1 MNHVDRIEA
10 LSKERYLVCLA
21 DGRSF
26 PLYRK
31 ELDQFGIREGE
42 PIAPECEAQ
51 IFQELLPKRAK
62 LCAMNYL
69 QHMDRTERQL
79 RKKLDGL
86 HYPEEIAQQAVD
98 YVKSYRYIDD
108 VRYAAHYIECQR
120 ESRSLRRI
128 EQDLYQKGISREDF
142 QEALSQS
149 DAPDEERQI
158 RAWLEKKHYSGEQA
172 ERGETERMIRFLL
185 RRGYGLS
192 AIKRVLKD
200 DILSE

>member
-1 MNHVDRIEA
+1 MNCVDRIEA
-10 LSKERYLVCLA
+10 LSGGRYLVCLE
-21 DGRSF
+21 DGRCF

-31 ELDQFGIREGE
+31 ELDEYGIREGE
-42 PIAPECEAQ
+42 TLAPECETR

-69 QHMDRTERQL
+69 QHMDRTEQQL
-79 RKKLDGL
+79 RKKLRGL
-86 HYPEEIAQQAVD
+86 FYPEEIIDQAVA

-120 ESRSLRRI
+120 ENRSLCRI
-128 EQDLYQKGISREDF
+128 EQDLYQKGISREDV

-149 DAPDEERQI
+149 ETPDEERQI

-172 ERGETERMIRFLL
+172 ERSETEKMIRFLL
-185 RRGYGLS
+185 RRGYRLS
-192 AIKRVLKD
+192 SIQR
-200 DILSE
+200 ILRADAFIE